1 MAWKHELRPASFRG
15 VPFLVDSSDQKLG
28 RRAVQTEYP
37 GRDEPYPEDMG
48 RRAWGDTIKA
58 FVLGDDH
65 LQQAARLAAALN
77 SFGPGELVHPF
88 LGTRLVQIG
97 EVSLSHSSRE
107 GGKSTFS
114 IEVMEAGPAQTPSIN
129 ANTDIALVGAC
140 TEAQDTLNQD
150 FLDKYSISALPQGLV
165 DELAVHYNDALN
177 LLAPVRASMATGVTM
192 AEQVASIAALLE
204 DPDALLYQLQTD
216 VYAMFGL
223 PPPAELDALLS
234 SGGTTFSVQ
243 SASGSTAVEAQSMPF
258 TYSVAPSAQQT
269 QDVLNRLPSVE
280 STRIVPA
287 HLTPSRQQQVETQD
301 QLLDL
306 LQGTVVITS
315 GVASAEVV
323 YRDRNQAADVQDAF
337 LGALEQAELQ
347 ASDTLYAALQ
357 DVKVSMLDDLSRR
370 GAGLPSVIT
379 LTPSS
384 TLPALVQAYR
394 LYQDATRE
402 EELVSR
408 NGLQHPSFVPAGEP
422 LEVIGE

>member
-15 VPFLVDSSDQKLG
+15 VPFLVESSDQKLG

-65 LQQAARLAAALN
+65 LQQAARLAVALN
-77 SFGPGELVHPF
+77 GFGPGELVHPF

-114 IEVMEAGPAQTPSIN
+114 IEVMEAGPAQSPSIN
-129 ANTDIALVGAC
+129 ANTDIALLGAC
-140 TEAQDTLNQD
+140 TEAQGTLNQD
-150 FLDKYSISALPQGLV
+150 FLAKYSITELPQGLI
-165 DELAVHYNDALN
+165 DELAVNYNDALN
-177 LLAPVRASMATGVTM
+177 LLAPVRATMATGVTM
-192 AEQVASIAALLE
+192 AQQVASIAALLE

-223 PPPAELDALLS
+223 PPPAELDAVLS
-234 SGGTTFSVQ
+234 SDGAAIGAQ
-243 SASGSTAVEAQSMPF
+243 SASSFSSSAV
-258 TYSVAPSAQQT
+258 PSAQQT
-269 QDVLNRLPSVE
+269 QDVLNRLPGVE

-287 HLTPSRQQQVETQD
+287 NLTPSRQRQLETQD

-315 GVASAEVV
+315 GVASTEVT

-337 LGALEQAELQ
+337 LIALERAESQ

-357 DVKVSMLDDLSRR
+357 DVKVGMLDDLSRR

-379 LTPSS
+379 LTPPS

-394 LYQDATRE
+394 LYQDTTRE

>member
-1 MAWKHELRPASFRG
+1 MAWKHDLRPASFRG
-15 VPFLVDSSDQKLG
+15 VPFLVESSDQKLG

-65 LQQAARLAAALN
+65 LQQAARLAVALN
-77 SFGPGELVHPF
+77 GFGPGELVHPF

-114 IEVMEAGPAQTPSIN
+114 IEVMEAGPAQSPSIN
-129 ANTDIALVGAC
+129 ANTDIALLGSC

-150 FLDKYSISALPQGLV
+150 FLAKYSITELPQGLI
-165 DELAVHYNDALN
+165 DELAVNYNDALN
-177 LLAPVRASMATGVTM
+177 LLAPMRATMATGVSM
-192 AEQVASIAALLE
+192 AQQVADIAALLA

-234 SGGTTFSVQ
+234 SGSAAIGAQ
-243 SASGSTAVEAQSMPF
+243 SASSFSSSAT
-258 TYSVAPSAQQT
+258 PSAQQT
-269 QDVLNRLPSVE
+269 QEVLARLPSVE
-280 STRIVPA
+280 STRLVPA
-287 HLTPSRQQQVETQD
+287 HQTPSRQRQLETQD

-315 GVASAEVV
+315 GVASTEVT

-337 LGALEQAELQ
+337 LIALEQAESQ

-357 DVKVSMLDDLSRR
+357 DVKVGMLDDLSRR
-370 GAGLPSVIT
+370 GAGLPSVVT
-379 LTPSS
+379 LTPPS

-394 LYQDATRE
+394 LYQDTTRE